1 MHMQVGIT
9 LTIANRFETQLQRFY
24 LYHDDNEGERDFFVT
39 AMKQPTYFK
48 HTSGCPSGCG
58 LALREEA
65 SSCNSRVIG
74 VLIVQGPSPK
84 PLLM

>member
-1 MHMQVGIT
+1 
-9 LTIANRFETQLQRFY
+9 
-24 LYHDDNEGERDFFVT
+24 
-39 AMKQPTYFK
+39 MKQPTYFK
-48 HTSGCPSGCG
+48 RASGCPSGCG
-58 LALREEA
+58 LALREEG